1 MRTKTIA
8 LIGDYNK
15 AVTAHTAIPLAL
27 EFAKK
32 SSNVNINWSW
42 VETREIRSA
51 NSIAEFSAIWVV
63 PGSPYKNME
72 GVLSAIRFVRE
83 MNRPFLGTCGG
94 FQHALI
100 EYARNVCGVIAA
112 DHAETNPEGNILVVT
127 QLACS
132 LAGKTDQIFFK
143 PDSCLYSI
151 FKEKS
156 TMGDYQCRYG
166 LNSVWK
172 DRLESAGLC
181 FSGYDAAGEVR
192 AFELANHPFFMGT
205 LFQPELSAL
214 RNVTHPLI
222 EAFVKNVS

>member
-1 MRTKTIA
+1 M
-8 LIGDYNK
+8 
-15 AVTAHTAIPLAL
+15 
-27 EFAKK
+27 
-32 SSNVNINWSW
+32 
-42 VETREIRSA
+42 
-51 NSIAEFSAIWVV
+51 
-63 PGSPYKNME
+63 
-72 GVLSAIRFVRE
+72 AIRFVRE
-83 MNRPFLGTCGG
+83 MNRPFLRTCGG

-100 EYARNVCGVIAA
+100 EYIRNVCGVVVA

-127 QLACS
+127 QLTCS

-143 PDSCLYSI
+143 PDSRLYSI

-166 LNSVWK
+166 LNPVWK

-181 FSGYDAAGEVR
+181 FSGYDAAGEAR
-192 AFELANHPFFMGT
+192 AFELPNHPFFVGT

-222 EAFVKNVS
+222 EEFVKNIHNLNTGVTLNET